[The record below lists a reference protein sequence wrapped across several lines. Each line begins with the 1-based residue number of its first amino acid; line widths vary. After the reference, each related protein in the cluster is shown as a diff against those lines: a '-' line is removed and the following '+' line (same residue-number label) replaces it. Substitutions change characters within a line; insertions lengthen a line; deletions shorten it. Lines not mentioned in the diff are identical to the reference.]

1 MGATIDNKRIVTVVA
16 VDGNGKTNTVRKLL
30 NAKDKLPVEPEEQ
43 GRNYTLFS
51 KTFMAD
57 LPDNKELYLLDTPGS
72 LNYINDVVNCARV
85 SNGAVY
91 VINGETGATD
101 QGLRHWWRLKDYQLP
116 TLIYVSMM
124 DSPDAD
130 FDKALESIK
139 ALFNVSPVPI
149 IIPVGKGT
157 ELVGV
162 INLMRQ
168 KMYTYKD
175 DSGKSKEE
183 EIPAQ
188 YADMVKKYRNQ
199 MVEAIVE
206 NDETLLAQYLDGKE
220 VATDDLRRVLG
231 KAVKERMSFPVFAG
245 SASKGIG
252 IDLLRDGIFF
262 YLPSSSEFNTLTF
275 KGGEKIDTSDNAPL
289 AAYVFKT
296 RVDAYTG
303 KTNYLKIVSGK
314 LNKNT
319 KAIIVD
325 NNHSLKISKI
335 SKPYTDGLKPIEEAV
350 AGDIVV
356 LDKCEDIKTG
366 YSIVDSSISQKMFEA
381 SPEPKRVLNY
391 AVEIADKKLEEK
403 VGASLKK
410 IAEEDPSISFSRVAE
425 TKELVLSGLGQLQLD
440 VVNEMLKERYKLDVT
455 FKAPRIPYRETIKK
469 SVKNVQGKHKKQSGG
484 HGQYGDCIINVDPLK
499 RGSGFEFVDAIVG
512 GAIPRNFIPSVEKG
526 IVKTMDRGTV
536 AGFPVIDFRVT
547 LIDGSYHD
555 VDSSDMAFQVAGSLA
570 FKKAMEDASPILLEP
585 IMEVSVYVPENY
597 VGTITNDLSGRRGR
611 ISGMDTSPE
620 GSVVKALVPLSE
632 MATYAPELHSMTK
645 GLGLFE
651 MKFSTYEE
659 VPAQNANKI
668 VEDTKKW
675 RQDEEENKL

>member
-1 MGATIDNKRIVTVVA
+1 MAQAISNKRIVSVVS

-30 NAKDKLPVEPEEQ
+30 NAKDKLAVEPEEAS
-43 GRNYTLFS
+43 RNYTLFS
-51 KTFMAD
+51 KTFMTD
-57 LPDNKELYLLDTPGS
+57 LPDGKELYLLDTPGS

-91 VINGETGATD
+91 VISGVTGATE
-101 QGLRHWWRLKDYQLP
+101 QGLRHWWKIKDYSLP

-124 DSPDAD
+124 DNPEAD
-130 FDKALESIK
+130 YDKTLDSIK
-139 ALFNVSPVPI
+139 SLLNVSPVPI
-149 IIPVGKGT
+149 IIPVGKGN

-168 KMYTYKD
+168 KFYTYKD

-188 YADMVKKYRNQ
+188 YADLVKKYRNI

-206 NDETLLAQYLDGKE
+206 NDEELMSQYLDGKE
-220 VATDDLRRVLG
+220 VATEDLRRTLG
-231 KAVKERMSFPVFAG
+231 KAVKERTSFPVFAG

-262 YLPSSSEFNTLTF
+262 YLPSSEEFSTLKFKDGEEVKVSE
-275 KGGEKIDTSDNAPL
+275 SAPFS
-289 AAYVFKT
+289 AYVFKT
-296 RVDAYTG
+296 RIDAYTG
-303 KTNYLKIVSGK
+303 KTNYIKIVSGK
-314 LNKNT
+314 LSKNT
-319 KAIIVD
+319 KAIIAD
-325 NNHSLKISKI
+325 NTHTLKLSKI
-335 SKPYTDGLKPIEEAV
+335 NKPYPDGLKPVEEAV

-366 YSIVDSSISQKMFEA
+366 YTLVDNAISGKFFEP

-403 VGASLKK
+403 VGASLRK
-410 IAEEDPSISFSRVAE
+410 IAEEDPSIFFTRVAE
-425 TKELVLSGLGQLQLD
+425 TKELVLSGLGQLQMD
-440 VVNEMLKERYKLDVT
+440 VVHEMLKERYKLDVT
-455 FKAPRIPYRETIKK
+455 FNKPRISYRETIKK

-484 HGQYGDCIINVDPLK
+484 HGQYGDCIINIEPLK
-499 RGSGFEFVDAIVG
+499 KGSGFEFVDAIVG
-512 GAIPRNFIPSVEKG
+512 GSIPRNFIPSVEKG
-526 IVKTMDRGTV
+526 IVKTMEKGTV

-570 FKKAMEDASPILLEP
+570 FKKAMEDANPILLEP
-585 IMEVSVYVPENY
+585 IMDVSVYVPEHY

-611 ISGMDTSPE
+611 ISGMDSTPE
-620 GSVVKALVPLSE
+620 GSVVKATVPLSE

-651 MKFSTYEE
+651 MKFLTYEE
-659 VPAQNANKI
+659 VPGQNVAKI
-668 VEDTKKW
+668 VADTKKW
-675 RQDEEENKL
+675 REDDEGGN

>member
-1 MGATIDNKRIVTVVA
+1 MSQPMSNKRIVSVVS

-30 NAKDKLPVEPEEQ
+30 NAKDKMAVEPEEES
-43 GRNYTLFS
+43 RNYTLFS
-51 KTFMAD
+51 KTFMTEM
-57 LPDNKELYLLDTPGS
+57 PDGKELYLLDTPGS

-91 VINGETGATD
+91 VISGTTGATE
-101 QGLRHWWRLKDYQLP
+101 QGLRHWWKLRDYSLP

-124 DSPDAD
+124 DNPEAD
-130 FDKALESIK
+130 YDKTLDSIK
-139 ALFNVSPVPI
+139 SLLNVSPVPI
-149 IIPVGKGT
+149 IIPVGKGD

-168 KMYTYKD
+168 KFYTYKD

-183 EIPAQ
+183 DIPSQ
-188 YADMVKKYRNQ
+188 YADLVKKYRNI

-206 NDETLLAQYLDGKE
+206 NDEDLMSQYLDGKE
-220 VATDDLRRVLG
+220 IPTESLRAVLG
-231 KAVKERMSFPVFAG
+231 KAVKERTSFPVFAG

-262 YLPSSSEFNTLTF
+262 YLPSSEEFSTLKF
-275 KGGEKIDTSDNAPL
+275 KDGEKAPVAENAPF
-289 AAYVFKT
+289 AAYVYKT

-303 KTNYLKIVSGK
+303 KTNYIKIVSGK
-314 LNKNT
+314 LSKNT
-319 KAIIVD
+319 KAIIAD
-325 NNHSLKISKI
+325 NTHTLKLSKI
-335 SKPYTDGLKPIEEAV
+335 SKPCPDGLKPIEEAV

-366 YSIVDSSISQKMFEA
+366 YTLVDSTISGKFFEP

-403 VGASLKK
+403 VGASLRK
-410 IAEEDPSISFSRVAE
+410 IAEEDPSIFFTRVAE
-425 TKELVLSGLGQLQLD
+425 TKELVLSGLGQLQMD

-455 FKAPRIPYRETIKK
+455 FRSPRIPYRETIKK
-469 SVKNVQGKHKKQSGG
+469 SVKAVQGKHKKQSGG

-526 IVKTMDRGTV
+526 IVKTMEKGTV
-536 AGFPVIDFRVT
+536 AGFPVIDVKVT
-547 LIDGSYHD
+547 LVDGSYHD

-570 FKKAMEDASPILLEP
+570 FKKAMEDANPILLEP
-585 IMEVSVYVPENY
+585 IMEVSVYVPEHY

-611 ISGMDTSPE
+611 ISGMDSTPE
-620 GSVVKALVPLSE
+620 GSVVKANVPLGE

-651 MKFSTYEE
+651 MKFANYEE
-659 VPAQNANKI
+659 VPGQNVAKI
-668 VEDTKKW
+668 VADTKKW
-675 RQDEEENKL
+675 REDDEGAN

>member
-1 MGATIDNKRIVTVVA
+1 MGVTIDNKRIVSVVS
-16 VDGNGKTNTVRKLL
+16 VDGNGKTNTVRKLI
-30 NAKDKLPVEPEEQ
+30 NSKDKLPVEPEEQ

-57 LPDNKELYLLDTPGS
+57 LPDNKELYLIDTPGS

-91 VINGETGATD
+91 VINAISGATE
-101 QGLRHWWRLKDYQLP
+101 QGLRHWWRLKDYNLP

-124 DSPDAD
+124 DNPEAD

-139 ALFNVSPVPI
+139 TLLNVSPVPI
-149 IIPVGKGT
+149 LVPVGKGT
-157 ELVGV
+157 ELIGV
-162 INLMRQ
+162 INLMKQ

-183 EIPAQ
+183 DIPAQ
-188 YADMVKKYRNQ
+188 YSDLVAKYRNI

-206 NDETLLAQYLDGKE
+206 NDEELMSQYLDGKE
-220 VATDDLRRVLG
+220 IPTDALRKILG
-231 KAVKERMSFPVFAG
+231 KAVKERGAFPVFAG

-252 IDLLRDGIFF
+252 VDLLREGIFY
-262 YLPSSSEFNTLTF
+262 YLPNSSEFNPLTF
-275 KGGEKIDTSDNAPL
+275 KGGEKIDTSENAPFS
-289 AAYVFKT
+289 AYVFKT
-296 RVDAYTG
+296 RIDAYTG
-303 KTNYLKIVSGK
+303 KTNYVKIVSGK

-319 KAIIVD
+319 KAIIAD
-325 NNHSLKISKI
+325 NNHSLKLSKI
-335 SKPYTDGLKPIEEAV
+335 SKPYAEGLKPIEEAV

-366 YSIVDSSISQKMFEA
+366 YTLVDSSISQKMFEP

-403 VGASLKK
+403 VGAALRK
-410 IAEEDPSISFSRVAE
+410 ITEEDPSVSFNRVAE
-425 TKELVLSGLGQLQLD
+425 TKELVISGLGQLQLD

-469 SVKNVQGKHKKQSGG
+469 SVRVQGKHKKQSGG
-484 HGQYGDCIINVDPLK
+484 HGQYGDCWIKVEPLK
-499 RGSGFEFVDAIVG
+499 RGGGFEFVDAIVG
-512 GAIPRNFIPSVEKG
+512 GVIPRNFIPSVEKG

-536 AGFPVIDFRVT
+536 AGFPVIDVKVT
-547 LIDGSYHD
+547 LDDGSYHD

-570 FKKAMEDASPILLEP
+570 FKKAMEDANPILLEP

-611 ISGMDTSPE
+611 ISGMDSSTE
-620 GSVVKALVPLSE
+620 GSVVKALVPLGE

-651 MKFSTYEE
+651 MKFATYEE
-659 VPAQNANKI
+659 VPSQNTNKI

-675 RQDEEENKL
+675 RLDEEENKL

>member
-1 MGATIDNKRIVTVVA
+1 MGATIDNKRIISVVS
-16 VDGNGKTNTVRKLL
+16 VDGNGKTNTVRRLL
-30 NAKDKLPVEPEEQ
+30 NSKDKLPVEPEEQ

-72 LNYINDVVNCARV
+72 LNYINDVINCARV

-91 VINGETGATD
+91 VINAISGATD
-101 QGLRHWWRLKDYQLP
+101 QGLRHWWRLRDYSLP
-116 TLIYVSMM
+116 TIIYVSMM
-124 DSPDAD
+124 DNPEAD
-130 FDKALESIK
+130 FDKALDSIK

-149 IIPVGKGT
+149 IVPIGKGNEFT
-157 ELVGV
+157 GV

-188 YADMVKKYRNQ
+188 YADIVTKYRNQ
-199 MVEAIVE
+199 MIEAIVE
-206 NDETLLAQYLDGKE
+206 NDEDLMGQYLDGKE
-220 VATDDLRRVLG
+220 IPTDTLRKVLG
-231 KAVKERMSFPVFAG
+231 KAVKERGAFPVFAG

-252 IDLLRDGIFF
+252 IDLLRDGIF
-262 YLPSSSEFNTLTF
+262 YYMPSSSEFNTLTF
-275 KGGEKIDTSDNAPL
+275 KDGEKIDTSDKAPFS
-289 AAYVFKT
+289 AYVFKT
-296 RVDAYTG
+296 RIDTYTG
-303 KTNYLKIVSGK
+303 KTNYIKILSGK

-319 KAIIVD
+319 KALIAD

-335 SKPYTDGLKPIEEAV
+335 NKPYTDGLKPVEEAV

-356 LDKCEDIKTG
+356 LDKCEDIRTG
-366 YSIVDSSISQKMFEA
+366 YTLVDSSISQKMFEP

-403 VGASLKK
+403 VGAALRK
-410 IAEEDPSISFSRVAE
+410 ITEEDPSVFFNRVAE
-425 TKELVLSGLGQLQLD
+425 TKELVISGLGQLQLD
-440 VVNEMLKERYKLDVT
+440 VVNEMLRDRYKLDVT

-469 SVKNVQGKHKKQSGG
+469 GVKNIQGKHKKQSGG
-484 HGQYGDCIINVDPLK
+484 HGQFGDCWIHLDPLK
-499 RGSGFEFVDAIVG
+499 RGGGFEFVDAIVG

-526 IVKTMDRGTV
+526 IVKTMERGVV
-536 AGFPVIDFRVT
+536 AGFPIIDVRVT
-547 LIDGSYHD
+547 LYDGSYHD

-570 FKKAMEDASPILLEP
+570 FKKAMEEASPILLEP
-585 IMEVSVYVPENY
+585 IMDVSVYVPDHY

-611 ISGMDTSPE
+611 ISGMDSSAE
-620 GSVVKALVPLSE
+620 GSIVRASVPLGE

-651 MKFSTYEE
+651 MKFLTYEE
-659 VPAQNANKI
+659 VPPQNANKV

>member
-1 MGATIDNKRIVTVVA
+1 MAQAISNKRIVSVVS

-30 NAKDKLPVEPEEQ
+30 NAKDKLPVEPEEAS
-43 GRNYTLFS
+43 RNYTLFS
-51 KTFMAD
+51 KTFMTE
-57 LPDNKELYLLDTPGS
+57 LPDGKELYLLDTPGS

-91 VINGETGATD
+91 VISGVTGATE
-101 QGLRHWWRLKDYQLP
+101 QGLRHWWKLRDYSLP

-124 DSPDAD
+124 DNPEAD
-130 FDKALESIK
+130 YDKVLDSIK
-139 ALFNVSPVPI
+139 SLLNVSPVPI
-149 IIPVGKGT
+149 IIPVGKGN

-168 KMYTYKD
+168 KFYTYKD
-175 DSGKSKEE
+175 DSTKSKEE

-188 YADMVKKYRNQ
+188 YADLVKKYRNI

-206 NDETLLAQYLDGKE
+206 NDEELMSQYLDGKE
-220 VATDDLRRVLG
+220 VSTEDLRRTLG
-231 KAVKERMSFPVFAG
+231 KAVKERTSFPVFAG

-262 YLPSSSEFNTLTF
+262 YLPSSEEFSTLKFKDGEEVKVSE
-275 KGGEKIDTSDNAPL
+275 NAPFS
-289 AAYVFKT
+289 AYVFKT
-296 RVDAYTG
+296 RIDAYTG
-303 KTNYLKIVSGK
+303 KTNYIKIVSGK
-314 LNKNT
+314 LNKTT
-319 KAIIVD
+319 KAIIAD
-325 NNHSLKISKI
+325 NTHTLKLSKI
-335 SKPYTDGLKPIEEAV
+335 NKPFPEGLKPVEEAV

-366 YSIVDSSISQKMFEA
+366 YTLVDNALSGKFFEP

-403 VGASLKK
+403 VGASLRK
-410 IAEEDPSISFSRVAE
+410 IAEEDPSIYFTRVAE
-425 TKELVLSGLGQLQLD
+425 TKELVLSGLGQLQMD

-455 FKAPRIPYRETIKK
+455 FNKPRISYRETIKK
-469 SVKNVQGKHKKQSGG
+469 AVKNVQGKHKKQSGG
-484 HGQYGDCIINVDPLK
+484 HGQYGDCIINIEPLK
-499 RGSGFEFVDAIVG
+499 KGSGFEFVDAIVG
-512 GAIPRNFIPSVEKG
+512 GSIPRNFIPSVEKG
-526 IVKTMDRGTV
+526 IVKTMEKGTV

-570 FKKAMEDASPILLEP
+570 FKKAMEDANPILLEP
-585 IMEVSVYVPENY
+585 IMDVAVYVPENY

-611 ISGMDTSPE
+611 ISGMDSTPE

-651 MKFSTYEE
+651 MKFATYEE
-659 VPAQNANKI
+659 VPGQNVAKI
-668 VEDTKKW
+668 VADTKKW
-675 RQDEEENKL
+675 RDEDEGGN

>member
-1 MGATIDNKRIVTVVA
+1 MGVTIDNKRIVSVVS
-16 VDGNGKTNTVRKLL
+16 VDGNGKTNTVRKLI
-30 NAKDKLPVEPEEQ
+30 NSKDKLPVEPEEQ

-57 LPDNKELYLLDTPGS
+57 LPDNKELYLIDTPGS

-91 VINGETGATD
+91 VINAISGATE
-101 QGLRHWWRLKDYQLP
+101 QGLRHWWRLKDYNLP

-124 DSPDAD
+124 DNPEAD

-139 ALFNVSPVPI
+139 TLLNVSPVPI
-149 IIPVGKGT
+149 LVPVGKGT

-183 EIPAQ
+183 DIPAQ
-188 YADMVKKYRNQ
+188 YSDLVAKYRNI

-206 NDETLLAQYLDGKE
+206 NDEELMSQYLDGKE
-220 VATDDLRRVLG
+220 IPTEALRKILG
-231 KAVKERMSFPVFAG
+231 KAVKERGAFPVFAG

-252 IDLLRDGIFF
+252 VDLLRDGIFY
-262 YLPSSSEFNTLTF
+262 YLPNSSEFNPLTF
-275 KGGEKIDTSDNAPL
+275 KGGEKIDTSENAPFS
-289 AAYVFKT
+289 AYVFKT
-296 RVDAYTG
+296 RIDAYTG
-303 KTNYLKIVSGK
+303 KTNYIKIVSGK

-319 KAIIVD
+319 KAIVAD
-325 NNHSLKISKI
+325 NNHSLKLSKI
-335 SKPYTDGLKPIEEAV
+335 SKPYADGLRPIEEAV

-366 YSIVDSSISQKMFEA
+366 YTLVDSSISQKMFEP

-403 VGASLKK
+403 VGAALRK
-410 IAEEDPSISFSRVAE
+410 ITEEDPSVSFNRVAE

-455 FKAPRIPYRETIKK
+455 FRSPRIPYRETIKK
-469 SVKNVQGKHKKQSGG
+469 SVRVQGKHKKQSGG
-484 HGQYGDCIINVDPLK
+484 HGQYGDCWIKVDPLK
-499 RGSGFEFVDAIVG
+499 KGGGFEFVDAIVG

-536 AGFPVIDFRVT
+536 AGFPVIDFKVT
-547 LIDGSYHD
+547 LDDGSYHD

-570 FKKAMEDASPILLEP
+570 FKKAMEEANPVLLEP
-585 IMEVSVYVPENY
+585 IMEVSVYVPDHY

-611 ISGMDTSPE
+611 ISGMDSSAE
-620 GSVVKALVPLSE
+620 GSIVKALVPLGE

-651 MKFSTYEE
+651 MKFATYEE
-659 VPAQNANKI
+659 VPAQNTNKI